1 MRVDWGRFRAALGRT
16 RKPRSCT
23 AAGWTLLADSGV
35 SLAGVV
41 AALFAGKP
49 GVTLQN
55 EI

>member
-1 MRVDWGRFRAALGRT
+1 LGFGFARHWAARA
-16 RKPRSCT
+16 KPGSCT